1 MDIQLSDHFT
11 YKKLLKFTFPAIV
24 MMIFTS
30 IYSVVDGVFVS
41 NFVGKTPFAALNL
54 VYPVLMMIGAVG
66 LMFGAGGSA
75 LVAKTLGEGERKTA
89 NRYFSLIVYVALGCG
104 VFFALVGQ
112 VCITPVAS
120 ALGAQGAMLDYS
132 VLYAR
137 ILLASMPAFILQMAF
152 QILLVTA
159 EKPQLGLFFTV
170 GAGVTNIILDF
181 LFIVVFHWGLA
192 GAALAT
198 AAGEIFGGVGPL
210 VYFLRKNS
218 SLLRLTKTKF
228 EGRVLT
234 RTCINGSSEM
244 MSNLAASIVN
254 MLYNLQLLKHI
265 GEDGVAAYGVIMY
278 INFIFTGIFFGYSMG
293 SGPIVSYHYGA
304 QNHVELKNLFLK
316 SLTLMGIAGLC
327 LTALA
332 VLLAN
337 PLVRIFVGYDQ
348 GLLELTSHGFRLY
361 ALAFLFMGF
370 NIYGSAFFTALNN
383 GPVSAAISFS
393 RTLVFE
399 TSAVLILPLLLGI
412 NGIWLAVV
420 IADILALVVTSTFLI
435 KFRSRYHYV

>member
-1 MDIQLSDHFT
+1 
-11 YKKLLKFTFPAIV
+11 
-24 MMIFTS
+24 
-30 IYSVVDGVFVS
+30 
-41 NFVGKTPFAALNL
+41 
-54 VYPVLMMIGAVG
+54 
-66 LMFGAGGSA
+66 
-75 LVAKTLGEGERKTA
+75 
-89 NRYFSLIVYVALGCG
+89 
-104 VFFALVGQ
+104 
-112 VCITPVAS
+112 
-120 ALGAQGAMLDYS
+120 

-170 GAGVTNIILDF
+170 GASVTNIILDF

-420 IADILALVVTSTFLI
+420 IADILSLVVTSTFLI